1 MWQVAAAINAQQR
14 DKTINFTWRNNNNSR
29 PNRLIITT
37 MVFIVTFIMT
47 EVIAGVHSVHLVN
60 VQRQAAADPQTKLGL

>member
-14 DKTINFTWRNNNNSR
+14 DKTINFTWRNNNNS
-29 PNRLIITT
+29 NRLIITT
-37 MVFIVTFIMT
+37 MIFIVTFIMT
-47 EVIAGVHSVHLVN
+47 EVIAGVHSVHLMN

>member
-14 DKTINFTWRNNNNSR
+14 DKTIIFTWRNNNNS
-29 PNRLIITT
+29 NRLIITT
-37 MVFIVTFIMT
+37 MIFIVTFIMT